1 MVVLFAIACGLVVA
15 NLYYAQPLLPAIAES
30 LKLSSVESSLIVAIG
45 QIGYV
50 VGIALLVPLGD
61 AVNRRRLA
69 IVLLLVA
76 ALASGIAAGA
86 SSLLVLL
93 VATLAVS
100 AGTVVI
106 LVLLPLAASLAAP
119 ERRGRVVGTI
129 MSGILIGVLL
139 ARTTSGFIA
148 QIGSWRAV
156 YIFSALVMLTLAVI
170 LGRVL
175 PYTPPA
181 DKLRYWA
188 LLRSLGSIVRE
199 EPLLRR
205 RALYGFLSFAGFNVL
220 WTSLAFLLTSKYG
233 YSQVTI
239 GLFGLA
245 GLAGVLIAERAGK
258 LIDVGRERLAT
269 LGFLLVICVGWLCML
284 YQSGHDLV
292 MLIVGIVLLDLGV
305 QGAHVL
311 NQGVIYRLRP
321 EARGRIT
328 TVYMTVYFL
337 GGAAGSFLSGQAYTR
352 GSWLGVGIIGLIFA
366 CAALAA
372 YFCERF
378 NPSM

>member
-156 YIFSALVMLTLAVI
+156 YICTALVMLPGAAI
-170 LGRVL
+170 LGRV
-175 PYTPPA
+175 
-181 DKLRYWA
+181 
-188 LLRSLGSIVRE
+188 
-199 EPLLRR
+199 
-205 RALYGFLSFAGFNVL
+205 
-220 WTSLAFLLTSKYG
+220 
-233 YSQVTI
+233 
-239 GLFGLA
+239 
-245 GLAGVLIAERAGK
+245 
-258 LIDVGRERLAT
+258 
-269 LGFLLVICVGWLCML
+269 
-284 YQSGHDLV
+284 
-292 MLIVGIVLLDLGV
+292 
-305 QGAHVL
+305 
-311 NQGVIYRLRP
+311 
-321 EARGRIT
+321 
-328 TVYMTVYFL
+328 
-337 GGAAGSFLSGQAYTR
+337 
-352 GSWLGVGIIGLIFA
+352 
-366 CAALAA
+366 
-372 YFCERF
+372 
-378 NPSM
+378 